1 MQFLREKKKEK
12 EICFRNLENCRE
24 REKKKNTPSKMKRNY
39 HDRDLK
45 AQSPLLRAVVI
56 YMLLQK

>member
-1 MQFLREKKKEK
+1 
-12 EICFRNLENCRE
+12 
-24 REKKKNTPSKMKRNY
+24 MKRNY

-56 YMLLQK
+56 YMLLQKWVAFISLHFYTRNIYIYIH